1 MKRKTAMALAAVFAM
16 SVAGTALAA
25 PVNPFSDVPAKHWA
39 YDSVSKLAQAGV
51 ISGYGDGTYKG
62 EKTMTRYEM
71 AAIIGKALANS
82 DKADAELQDELEALQ
97 AEFSVELYN
106 LGVRVDNLE
115 SKVSNVKF
123 TGEIRSRYDY
133 QENVK
138 GDSSDNSNRTR
149 LRLYMKAPVADNV
162 TFHGRYEA
170 QSVWGTGSASSLNQA
185 YITGDLGGLKYSF
198 GRQPVVLGQKLIS
211 DVSGNND
218 GLFLSAGKEVKV
230 TVGVFK
236 KDQKAYD
243 YKGLVLEKDET
254 DKDKIEAV
262 ATDNAKL
269 HGNLNYYAANID
281 AKLDKNLGLSLSYLQ
296 DKDSDFY
303 KTYSAGL
310 KFTGIRNF
318 TISGE
323 YGENDSD
330 YAKDMQ
336 GDDQAKAWMAKVQYK
351 GAQKSKVGTYG
362 IWAGYRDAEQ
372 GFDPAQMTT
381 LDQGKLDGGK
391 FATDWGKADN
401 IKGAEFGFNYTVFK
415 NGIFTAQYGDLEL
428 KDANVG
434 ADKDKKNFFAHLRYW
449 F

>member
-82 DKADAELQDELEALQ
+82 DKADAELQNELKALQ
-97 AEFSVELYN
+97 AEFSVELSN

-133 QENVK
+133 QENAIGEK
-138 GDSSDNSNRTR
+138 LDSSENSNKTR
-149 LRLYMKAPVADNV
+149 LRLYMEAPVADNV
-162 TFHGRYEA
+162 TFHGRYQAE
-170 QSVWGTGSASSLNQA
+170 STWGTGTGSEAKLDQA
-185 YITGDLGGLKYSF
+185 YIAGGLGGLKYSF
-198 GRQPVVLGQKLIS
+198 GRQPVWLGQGLVA

-230 TVGVFK
+230 TAGVFK
-236 KDQKAYD
+236 RDQNAYD
-243 YKGLVLEKDET
+243 YDKADTSTKNLER
-254 DKDKIEAV
+254 
-262 ATDNAKL
+262 L

-310 KFTGIRNF
+310 KFTGIKNF

-330 YAKDMQ
+330 YANKQQ
-336 GDDQAKAWMAKVQYK
+336 GDDKAKAWMTKVQYK
-351 GAQKSKVGTYG
+351 GAQKGKVGTYG
-362 IWAGYRDAEQ
+362 IWAGYRNAEQ
-372 GFDPAQMTT
+372 GFDPAVMTT
-381 LDQGKLDGGK
+381 LDNSNFSKD
-391 FATDWGKADN
+391 FAKADN
-401 IKGAEFGFNYTVFK
+401 VKGAEFGFNYTVFK

-428 KDANVG
+428 KKADAGV
-434 ADKDKKNFFAHLRYW
+434 DKDKKNFFAHLRYW

>member
-82 DKADAELQDELEALQ
+82 DKADAELQNELKALQ
-97 AEFSVELYN
+97 AEFSVELSN

-133 QENVK
+133 QENAIGEK
-138 GDSSDNSNRTR
+138 LDSSENGNKTR
-149 LRLYMKAPVADNV
+149 LRLYMEAPVADNV
-162 TFHGRYEA
+162 TFHGRYQAE
-170 QSVWGTGSASSLNQA
+170 SSWGTGAESKLDQA
-185 YITGDLGGLKYSF
+185 YIAGDLGGLKYSF
-198 GRQPVVLGQKLIS
+198 GRQPVVLGQKLIADTS
-211 DVSGNND
+211 NNND
-218 GLFLSAGKEVKV
+218 GLFLGGGKEVKV

-243 YKGLVLEKDET
+243 YKGIALKKDIDEVIT
-254 DKDKIEAV
+254 NQKEFDA
-262 ATDNAKL
+262 DNAKL
-269 HGNLNYYAANID
+269 HANLNYYAANID

-296 DKDSDFY
+296 DKDRDFY

-310 KFTGIRNF
+310 KFTGIKNF

-330 YAKDMQ
+330 YANKQQ
-336 GDDQAKAWMAKVQYK
+336 GDDKAKAWMAKVKYK
-351 GAQKSKVGTYG
+351 GAQKGKVGTYG
-362 IWAGYRDAEQ
+362 IWAGYRNADQ
-372 GFDPAQMTT
+372 GFDPAVMTT
-381 LDQGKLDGGK
+381 LDNSNFSKD
-391 FATDWGKADN
+391 FAKADN
-401 IKGAEFGFNYTVFK
+401 VKGAEFGFNYTVFK

-428 KDANVG
+428 KKAAADV
-434 ADKDKKNFFAHLRYW
+434 DKDKKNFFAHLRYW